1 MKPLVVIVAA
11 FAIAGPASAQT
22 SESAAGMQACSME
35 TAKAGQALPF
45 GCANALNL
53 RAMIA
58 DPADLS
64 DAQPVPPPVGEPAV
78 RAIGRHRDGQ
88 AVPLPSASSMEAPG
102 TTGAR

>member
-1 MKPLVVIVAA
+1 MKPLVAIVAA

-35 TAKAGQALPF
+35 TAEAGVPLPF

-58 DPADLS
+58 DPADLTHG
-64 DAQPVPPPVGEPAV
+64 QPVLPPVGEPAV

-88 AVPLPSASSMEAPG
+88 PVPLPAASSMEAPG